1 MPRMDDIVSLHDL
14 NEHPFYRA
22 WRAGTLPLSALATYA
37 ADYAP
42 FIQEV
47 EAGWRTLGDLDHALS
62 ERGHARL
69 WDDFR
74 AGIPG
79 PDLSA
84 PPSPEA
90 RELAASARRAFSDP
104 VTAIGALY
112 AFEAQQPRTAR
123 SKLDGLV
130 QHYGLPDA
138 STAYFRVHAD
148 DYGEKDRLG
157 ALARALRPDEL
168 LRADEACDAMCRA
181 MWSAL
186 DGVMSREPTASTAA

>member
-1 MPRMDDIVSLHDL
+1 MKRFDAVVARHDL
-14 NEHPFYRA
+14 SEHPFYVA
-22 WRAGTLPLSALATYA
+22 WRAGKLPREALAVYA
-37 ADYAP
+37 GDYAE
-42 FIQEV
+42 FIGTIET
-47 EAGWRTLGDLDHALS
+47 GWRALGDHEHAAV
-62 ERGHARL
+62 EREHARL
-69 WDDFR
+69 WDRFR
-74 AGIPG
+74 DGVG
-79 PDLSA
+79 STVA
-84 PPSPEA
+84 PPCAEA
-90 RELAASARRAFSDP
+90 RTLADVAREAFSDP
-104 VTAIGALY
+104 VTALGALY
-112 AFEAQQPRTAR
+112 AFEAQQPKTAR
-123 SKLDGLV
+123 SKLDGLL